1 MGLAVEREG
10 ALPAPGGG
18 LAVLLRRMAAIHALE
33 CGRGSDLAD
42 AIEEPGTR
50 FTLVPQLA
58 LSQAMPLAEKRR
70 KLRQKSSSLS
80 DKNPNDAAKPRR
92 SP

>member
-50 FTLVPQLA
+50 FTLVPQLEV
-58 LSQAMPLAEKRR
+58 MPLAEKRR

-80 DKNPNDAAKPRR
+80 DKNPNAAAKPRR